1 MCLCVKLLPI
11 HFLLTSG
18 WCPVKVKLRATP
30 SFFHAKGLDRPENRQ
45 PLRRSNRPSYY
56 KHNHAYYHAAVIL
69 VLSCSKAYICL
80 IKVPLSVSLPAL
92 SLSLFKLPLSIFFS
106 HLVQINTCSGGWSDD
121 PACKAALPVTASGN
135 MMVIGSPPQR

>member
-11 HFLLTSG
+11 YFLLTSG

-45 PLRRSNRPSYY
+45 PLRRRNRPSYY
-56 KHNHAYYHAAVIL
+56 KHNHAYYHAAAIL

-80 IKVPLSVSLPAL
+80 IKVPLFVSLPAL
-92 SLSLFKLPLSIFFS
+92 SLSLFKLPLSFFS
-106 HLVQINTCSGGWSDD
+106 LTLCKST
-121 PACKAALPVTASGN
+121 PAQAVARTTQHAKQPCQLQLQET
-135 MMVIGSPPQR
+135 